1 MTSLGILSGLKN
13 SLAFLTIIPVG
24 MDENGVIKAA
34 KWMPSFPII
43 GAFIGLA
50 AGVFLWALRI
60 ILPPLVAGMLGLGF
74 ILLLTGAHHA
84 DGLLDFGDAI
94 MVLGSPE
101 EKLRVMR
108 DHQTG
113 TGGLC
118 LGLVVLSTTAFGMA
132 ALDPSIILASLV
144 LSEASSK
151 FAMVL
156 QAWAGSSAHEGLNTP
171 FLQAMHGKW
180 RSIRLSAAF
189 LVTLAISLAAL
200 RVTGIVVMFAGMLVA
215 GVILVISKRQF
226 GGMTGDVM
234 GATNELVRL
243 ASLLVILVI
252 PSCL

>member
-1 MTSLGILSGLKN
+1 LSILSGLRN
-13 SLAFLTIIPVG
+13 ALAFLTIIPVG
-24 MDENGVIKAA
+24 MDENGIIQAA
-34 KWMPSFPII
+34 EYMPSFPII
-43 GAFIGLA
+43 GALIGLA
-50 AGVFLWALRI
+50 AGVLVWGLRA
-60 ILPPLVAGMLGLGF
+60 ILPPPIAGMLGLGF

-101 EKLRVMR
+101 EKIRVMR

-113 TGGLC
+113 AGGLC

-132 ALDPSIILASLV
+132 ALDRSIIIPSLV

-156 QAWAGSSAHEGLNTP
+156 QAWTGSSAHEGLNTP

-180 RSIRLSAAF
+180 RSMRLGIAF
-189 LVTLAISLAAL
+189 FLTLAISLVAL
-200 RVTGIVVMFAGMLVA
+200 QVTGIVVMLAGLLVA
-215 GVILVISKRQF
+215 AAMLLISRKEF

-252 PSCL
+252 PKCP

>member
-1 MTSLGILSGLKN
+1 LSILSGLRN
-13 SLAFLTIIPVG
+13 ALAFLTIIPVG
-24 MDENGVIKAA
+24 MDENGIIQAA
-34 KWMPSFPII
+34 EYMPSFPII
-43 GAFIGLA
+43 GALIGLA
-50 AGVFLWALRI
+50 AGVLVWGLRA
-60 ILPPLVAGMLGLGF
+60 ILPPPIAGMLGLGF

-101 EKLRVMR
+101 EKIRVMR

-113 TGGLC
+113 AGGLC

-132 ALDPSIILASLV
+132 ALDRSIIIPSLV

-156 QAWAGSSAHEGLNTP
+156 QAWTGSSAHEGLNTP

-180 RSIRLSAAF
+180 RSMRLGIAF
-189 LVTLAISLAAL
+189 FLTLAISLVAL
-200 RVTGIVVMFAGMLVA
+200 QVTGIAVMLGGLLVA
-215 GVILVISKRQF
+215 AAMLLISKREF

-252 PSCL
+252 PKCP

>member
-1 MTSLGILSGLKN
+1 LSILSGFKN
-13 SLAFLTIIPVG
+13 ALAFLTIIPVG
-24 MDENGVIKAA
+24 MDENGIIQAA
-34 KWMPSFPII
+34 EYMPSFPII

-50 AGVFLWALRI
+50 AGVLLWSLRA
-60 ILPPLVAGMLGLGF
+60 ILPPLIAGMLGLGF

-101 EKLRVMR
+101 QKIRVMR

-113 TGGLC
+113 AGGLC

-132 ALDPSIILASLV
+132 ALDRSIIIPSLV

-156 QAWAGSSAHEGLNTP
+156 QAWTGSSAHEGLNTP
-171 FLQAMHGKW
+171 FLQAMRGKW
-180 RSIRLSAAF
+180 RWMRLGIAF
-189 LVTLAISLAAL
+189 FLTLAISLVAL
-200 RVTGIVVMFAGMLVA
+200 QVTGMVVMLAGLLVA
-215 GVILVISKRQF
+215 AAMLLISKREF

-243 ASLLVILVI
+243 ASLLVIVVI
-252 PSCL
+252 PKCP